1 MPMLRRKL
9 VGGVLALTVVY
20 LALTGGL
27 AWTMRQPPRRF
38 SQIMKHLP
46 EPLVFAVLPGP
57 RLWEWARRGSLA
69 EGDAAPDFTLPLYDR
84 SGQVTLS
91 SFRGQRPVVLVF
103 GSYT

>member
-1 MPMLRRKL
+1 MTIQRKFL
-9 VGGVLALTVVY
+9 GGMLALAVVY
-20 LALTGGL
+20 LALAGGL
-27 AWTMRQPPRRF
+27 AWTMCQPPRRVT
-38 SQIMKHLP
+38 QIMKHLP

-57 RLWEWARRGSLA
+57 RLWAWARRGSLA

-84 SGQVTLS
+84 SGQVRLS